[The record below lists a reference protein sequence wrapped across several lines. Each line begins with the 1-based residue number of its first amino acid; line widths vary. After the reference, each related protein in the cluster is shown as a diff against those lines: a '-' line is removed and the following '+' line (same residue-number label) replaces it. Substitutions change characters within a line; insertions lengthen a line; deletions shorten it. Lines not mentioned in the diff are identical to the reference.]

1 MEIYISGS
9 LAYDRIM
16 TFPGH
21 FADHILPSKIHVL
34 NVCFNINGL
43 VEKFGG
49 TAGNIAYTL
58 NLLGERPFIVATAG
72 DDFEHYRRWLE
83 HNGLDGRW
91 IKRIAGV
98 LTAGAYITT
107 DLNDNQITAFNPGA
121 MAYPADLP
129 PLDDGTQPV
138 IVHIAPGNKEDMLG
152 LARRCKARRVP
163 FIFDPGQ
170 SLNIWSGDEIA
181 EAVDGALCFISND
194 YELSHFLK
202 LTRWQRSDLEA
213 RVGMIVTTQG
223 PDGSLLRIDGEKV
236 FIPAVVPP
244 AVVDPTGAG
253 DAYRAGFLKGLALGQ
268 DPPVCCHIGSV
279 AASFAVEHHGT
290 QEHHFHWDA
299 FADRLERH
307 FGYRLTSPKADRCP
321 RKTAESSPIP

>member
-16 TFPGH
+16 SFPGH
-21 FADHILPSKIHVL
+21 FADHILPNKIHVL

-58 NLLGERPFIVATAG
+58 KLLGERPLIVATAG
-72 DDFEHYRRWLE
+72 DDFDRYRRWLE
-83 HNGLDGRW
+83 HNELDCRW
-91 IKRIAGV
+91 IKRISGV

-121 MAYPADLP
+121 MAFSADLP
-129 PLDDGTQPV
+129 PLDNGTQPSL
-138 IVHIAPGNKEDMLG
+138 VHIGPGNKEDMAG
-152 LARRCKARRVP
+152 LAQRCKSRGIP
-163 FIFDPGQ
+163 FVFDPGQ
-170 SLNIWSGDEIA
+170 SLNIWSGPEIA

-202 LTRWQRSDLEA
+202 LTRWQRADLEA
-213 RVGMIVTTQG
+213 RVGMVVTTHG
-223 PDGSLLRIDGEKV
+223 PDGSLLRLNGDKV
-236 FIPAVVPP
+236 FIPAVAPP

-268 DPPVCCHIGSV
+268 DPTVCGHMGSV

-290 QEHHFHWDA
+290 QEHRFDWKA
-299 FADRLERH
+299 FSDRLEKH
-307 FGYRLTSPKADRCP
+307 FGYRLNMPEAGGRP
-321 RKTAESSPIP
+321 